1 MKTILATTYAV
12 KPGRGSEDGM
22 GWNYVLQIARFN
34 KVIAITREN
43 NRDDIELFMDKNP
56 SELYK
61 NIQFRYFDLPY
72 WMRFWKKKGRGA
84 MLYYWMW
91 QRAIPGFVKRQGFQ
105 FDIAHNLNFH
115 NDWTPS
121 YLWKLKKPFVWG
133 PIGHHPPIPIQYLK
147 HYNLKYYIKDRMGA
161 LIKKYFWTLSPS
173 LKKTIRNAD
182 YIWAMNSSVK
192 QVLNLKSKNCSISAS
207 VASEDFGLGTKR
219 NEKFRIVTAGRLVPL
234 KGFDLS
240 IKAYAEFLTMLPENR
255 RKKCELVVVGSGP
268 ESEFYKQITKE
279 KGVSEFVRFIDWI
292 ERNDL
297 MKLMGEASLFLFP
310 SHEGAGMVVPEALSF
325 GLPVVCLENA
335 GPGEF
340 INSHCGMAIPVKGY
354 DETVL
359 DLAQRIK
366 TLFDSPYLLE
376 NMQRNARQHF
386 LTHFH
391 WDRRGEKLKSI
402 YENLIV

>member
-43 NRDDIELFMDKNP
+43 NREDIEHFMLLNP

-61 NIQFRYFDLPY
+61 NIEFCYFDLPY

-91 QRAIPGFVKRQGFQ
+91 QKAIPSIVKRRGIK

-133 PIGHHPPIPIQYLK
+133 PIGHHPIIPKQYLK
-147 HYNLKYYIKDRMGA
+147 IYSPKYYFKDRLGA
-161 LIKKYFWTLSPS
+161 LIKKYFWNISPS
-173 LKKTIRNAD
+173 LKKTIREAD

-192 QVLNLKSKNCSISAS
+192 QVLNLENKNFSISAS
-207 VASEDFGLGTKR
+207 VASEDFGVD
-219 NEKFRIVTAGRLVPL
+219 EKQNDKYRIVTAGRLVPL

-240 IKAYAEFLTMLPENR
+240 IKAYAEFLMMLPEHK
-255 RKKCELVVVGSGP
+255 RKNCELIVVGSGP
-268 ESEFYKQITKE
+268 ESALYKQIAKD
-279 KGVSEFVRFIDWI
+279 KGVFDYVRFIDWM
-292 ERNDL
+292 ERSDL
-297 MKLMGEASLFLFP
+297 MNLMKQASLFLFP

-340 INSHCGMAIPVKGY
+340 INSQCGMAISIKGY

-359 DLAQRIK
+359 NLAQSLK

-386 LTHFH
+386 LNHFH
-391 WDRRGEKLKSI
+391 WDRRGDKLRFI
-402 YENLIV
+402 YKELTL